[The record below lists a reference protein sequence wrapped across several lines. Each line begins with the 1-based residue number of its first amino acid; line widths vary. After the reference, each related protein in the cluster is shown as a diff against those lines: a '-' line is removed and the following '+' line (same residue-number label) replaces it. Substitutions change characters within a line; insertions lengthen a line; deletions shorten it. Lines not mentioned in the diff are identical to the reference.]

1 MPEYETLHTISYRE
15 STSFVHLMDRI
26 ADLKGMTRSEY
37 MRQALRDRI
46 AQDVAQTGD
55 DYRDIMTENRIR
67 RQKHD

>member
-37 MRQALRDRI
+37 MARRCEIVLRR
-46 AQDVAQTGD
+46 
-55 DYRDIMTENRIR
+55 M
-67 RQKHD
+67 